1 MLKSHQFRLAIR
13 PVGEPR
19 DGDFELAEA
28 DLPPLGPGQVLLRT
42 IYLSLDPYMRSRMKN
57 VKSYAA
63 PWQVGEVLPGGTAL
77 LLGFVMQL
85 GATGNLVGIYLGSVL
100 QEVGVTDALGTG
112 VLPDRPLARADPS
125 TASSAGTGSVRAAG
139 FPRLP
144 SPNTTTAALCRLPD
158 IGHVRPGH
166 DYRARLAHEVTSRAR
181 HSGPFAGQRDTSR
194 GLRVRSRRLPR
205 PVRACLLRRDAIAAR
220 PRPYSANQRGSGHAP
235 PTPVHSARLRSP
247 TRRNPGCSTRLFRRS
262 DADRVRRLATA
273 PFEMVV
279 ISRGGVFENCHHEA
293 RPLKFMRGLVR
304 PSQLGLVFGFASRD
318 PERYGDCQDRSERPS
333 PLPESTPRVLVVQP
347 PGRQCAD
354 SHDHSARDGFDP
366 ASPDHRA
373 HARHAPCDSRRGLF
387 RRSMLPVRTS
397 ASFPARTPPPLR
409 HAASGDRFRRRDCF
423 AQRGSDRRRSFR
435 GSRADGIRRPF
446 EPDLEYVCPLASAI
460 SFPVR

>member
-19 DGDFELAEA
+19 DGDFEFTEA

-63 PWQVGEVLPGGTAL
+63 PWQVGEILPGGTAL

-166 DYRARLAHEVTSRAR
+166 EFRARLAHEVTSRPDILGRLPVSAIPAGA
-181 HSGPFAGQRDTSR
+181 SGFEVVVCPDPF
-194 GLRVRSRRLPR
+194 GLAFSDATPSPPARVR
-205 PVRACLLRRDAIAAR
+205 IAQINGDQVMR
-220 PRPYSANQRGSGHAP
+220 P

-293 RPLKFMRGLVR
+293 HPLQFMRGLVR

-318 PERYGDCQDRSERPS
+318 PERYGDCLDRSERPS
-333 PLPESTPRVLVVQP
+333 PLPESTLRAILVAACSAAACCPSERRP
-347 PGRQCAD
+347 PSRP
-354 SHDHSARDGFDP
+354 ARPP
-366 ASPDHRA
+366 AP
-373 HARHAPCDSRRGLF
+373 RRGLW
-387 RRSMLPVRTS
+387 RSLQATG
-397 ASFPARTPPPLR
+397 L
-409 HAASGDRFRRRDCF
+409 F